1 MRRSKILFISS
12 LLVFL
17 IVAFLLFTG
26 SSVLL
31 IALSEDPYFPL
42 GTLITWIG
50 LIALPMSIY
59 WGVKNFRVPKRR
71 IHKFFSFLLKLT
83 ILLAILWVPISY
95 GLAGNWSNTF
105 TESVTFQG
113 GQLAMK
119 YFWTLSYGI
128 PLLSLA
134 ILLINLSYSLLRT
147 LNILQ

>member
-31 IALSEDPYFPL
+31 VALSEDPYFPL
-42 GTLITWIG
+42 GTLITWLG

-59 WGVKNFRVPKRR
+59 WGVKNFRAPKRR
-71 IHKFFSFLLKLT
+71 IHKFLSNLLKLT

-105 TESVTFQG
+105 TESATFQG

-119 YFWTLSYGI
+119 LFWYFSYGI
-128 PLLSLA
+128 PIASIA
-134 ILLINLSYSLLRT
+134 VMIIHFITFLLRR
-147 LNILQ
+147 ND